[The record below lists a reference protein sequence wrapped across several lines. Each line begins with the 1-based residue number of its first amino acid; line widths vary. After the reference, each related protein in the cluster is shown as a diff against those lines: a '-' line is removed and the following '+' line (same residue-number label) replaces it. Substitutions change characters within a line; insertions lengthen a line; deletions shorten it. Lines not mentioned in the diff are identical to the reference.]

1 LDNGTPGAHATRLAK
16 RIFAMTAFGK
26 MLVIFVF
33 LLALVWSSFTVFTFV
48 TRTNWRGSSDRNAK
62 IADDNYKGANE
73 IKKQELATTDD
84 NRSGY
89 AAVAA
94 ENDRLKEELKNALSI
109 NKNLT
114 KSYEDKLAA
123 DRKNDATI
131 TAKDATIKTL
141 QDAADLND
149 KELTKVKVDLDVQTR
164 VAKDSELK
172 MLDAKREAEAFKQQ
186 SERLTTRIQELADR
200 FTDLQQGGS
209 KSLTGSPPA
218 PENFRGTV
226 RAYKDGFVEITP
238 GLNAGLR
245 PGTILKIQR
254 IEGGGKFVGY
264 LTIGSDINPDKA
276 VGTWNKPAGLL
287 KPAAADLPKVGDEVV
302 PTK

>member
-1 LDNGTPGAHATRLAK
+1 
-16 RIFAMTAFGK
+16 MTVFGK

-33 LLALVWSSFTVFTFV
+33 LLALVESAFIVITFT
-48 TRTNWRGSSDRNAK
+48 TRTNWRASSERNAK
-62 IADDNYKGANE
+62 VAEDNYKGAKE
-73 IKKQELATTDD
+73 IKNQELASTDD

-89 AAVAA
+89 AAVVA
-94 ENDRLKEELKNALSI
+94 ENERLKEELKQANAI

-149 KELTKVKVDLDVQTR
+149 KELTKVKIDIDAQTR
-164 VAKDSELK
+164 KAKD
-172 MLDAKREAEAFKQQ
+172 AEAKMEDAILEARSFKQQ
-186 SERLTTRIQELADR
+186 AERLTTRIQELADKYA
-200 FTDLQQGGS
+200 DLLQGGS

-245 PGTILKIQR
+245 PGTILRIQR
-254 IEGGGKFVGY
+254 LEGGGKFVGY
-264 LTIGSDINPDKA
+264 LTIGVDINPDKA
-276 VGTWNKPAGLL
+276 VGTWTKPAGLVKL
-287 KPAAADLPKVGDEVV
+287 VASDLPKVGDEVV